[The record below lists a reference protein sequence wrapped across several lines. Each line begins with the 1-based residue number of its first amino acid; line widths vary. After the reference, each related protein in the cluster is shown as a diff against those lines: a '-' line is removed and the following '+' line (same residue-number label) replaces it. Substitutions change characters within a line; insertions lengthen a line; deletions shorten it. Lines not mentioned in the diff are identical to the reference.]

1 MVYDLY
7 DNYCVE
13 SAMNYEN
20 IKTRIPALIAE
31 LNKISTEYG
40 YERKYIGEANAYLTL
55 LLDILKEKDE
65 RTN

>member
-1 MVYDLY
+1 
-7 DNYCVE
+7 
-13 SAMNYEN
+13 MNYEN